1 MYNECLCGLNFCI
14 RCTQGSIR
22 GDQSWNN
29 FISSHVLRSTHG
41 RTFFMTVCNASLFLT
56 RLLHLDKSNSLLI
69 SDLHVSSLT
78 TCKSKST
85 KQVIYLAL
93 SSCFKHFYHEI
104 NPSNFRFICA
114 VIFTHSVVSSDN
126 RPSTGERAHVLCSTS
141 AVHLLEWP

>member
-1 MYNECLCGLNFCI
+1 
-14 RCTQGSIR
+14 
-22 GDQSWNN
+22 
-29 FISSHVLRSTHG
+29 
-41 RTFFMTVCNASLFLT
+41 MTVCNAIT
-56 RLLHLDKSNSLLI
+56 ITNSNNNNNIIIIIIIIIVCNAIAITVSLLI